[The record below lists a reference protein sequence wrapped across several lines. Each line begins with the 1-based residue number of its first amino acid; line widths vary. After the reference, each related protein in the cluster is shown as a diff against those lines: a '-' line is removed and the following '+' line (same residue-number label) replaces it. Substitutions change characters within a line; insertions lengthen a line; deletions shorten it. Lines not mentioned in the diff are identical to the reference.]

1 MGTWEIVWVGWLVLF
16 LLYEGYAALAKPE
29 DDTLSE
35 NVWGWFDTVADRIF
49 LAVFM
54 VVLTSHFVFGWP
66 GGLAV
71 LLSGLPVAFI
81 IVTSLGFGRRK
92 KE

>member
-1 MGTWEIVWVGWLVLF
+1 MSVLRDVFRAKGRSAVTIFGVAVG
-16 LLYEGYAALAKPE
+16 
-29 DDTLSE
+29 
-35 NVWGWFDTVADRIF
+35 
-49 LAVFM
+49 VFM

-71 LLSGLPVAFI
+71 LLSGIPVVYV